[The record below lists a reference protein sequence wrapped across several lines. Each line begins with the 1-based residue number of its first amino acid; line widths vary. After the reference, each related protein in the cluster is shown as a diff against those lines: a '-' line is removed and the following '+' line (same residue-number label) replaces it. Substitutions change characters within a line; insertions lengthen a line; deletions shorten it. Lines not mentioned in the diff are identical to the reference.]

1 VESDYRD
8 KVHKLSGQPPIY
20 FLTGE
25 YDFACTPE
33 MTMRTAEKVKNSE
46 CIIFGG
52 GHFPTSE
59 DPDKFKEVITPVL
72 KKILQNDPERRGG
85 ATENWSSNR
94 SSSGGGRPSDDAPR
108 RRVIDL

>member
-1 VESDYRD
+1 MRD
-8 KVHKLSGQPPIY
+8 QLHKISGKLPIY

-33 MTMRTAEKVKNSE
+33 MTERTTAQVKNSE
-46 CIIFGG
+46 CIIFSG

-59 DPDKFKEVITPVL
+59 DPDKFKSVVTPVL
-72 KKILQNDPERRGG
+72 KKIIQNDPERRGQVSG
-85 ATENWSSNR
+85 PYRGNLVELSTARGHERSAT
-94 SSSGGGRPSDDAPR
+94 